1 MRILL
6 VEDELDLLK
15 AVKRFLDDEHYAVD
29 VASDGEEG
37 LTKALM
43 WNYDL
48 VVLDLMLPKIDG
60 LTVLKEIRRRKRTP
74 ILILTA
80 RDTLQD
86 RVAGLDIGADDYLVK
101 PFELDE
107 LSARIRALI
116 RRSVGVASPNV
127 EIGETVIDLSAKQ
140 VRKAG
145 VPVALTAMEYSL
157 VEYLALRRGK
167 LVSRSDLYD
176 HLFDEHDD
184 SLSNLLDVHVSN
196 VRRKLGKELITTR
209 RGQGYL
215 IDD

>member
-6 VEDELDLLK
+6 VEDELDLMK
-15 AVKRFLDDEHYAVD
+15 AVKRFLEDENYAVD
-29 VASDGEEG
+29 VATDGEEA

-48 VVLDLMLPKIDG
+48 IVLDIMLPKLDG
-60 LTVLKEIRRRKRTP
+60 LTVLRELRRKKRVP
-74 ILILTA
+74 VLMLTA
-80 RDTLQD
+80 RDALKD
-86 RVAGLDIGADDYLVK
+86 RVAGLDLGADDYVIK
-101 PFELDE
+101 PFQLDE

-116 RRSVGVASPNV
+116 RRSVGIASPNV
-127 EIGETVIDLSAKQ
+127 EVGDITIDLSAKQ

-145 VPVALTAMEYSL
+145 VPINLTAMEYSL
-157 VEYLALRRGK
+157 VEFLALRRGK

-196 VRRKLGKELITTR
+196 VRRKLGKEIITTR

>member
-1 MRILL
+1 M
-6 VEDELDLLK
+6 
-15 AVKRFLDDEHYAVD
+15 
-29 VASDGEEG
+29 
-37 LTKALM
+37 
-43 WNYDL
+43 
-48 VVLDLMLPKIDG
+48 
-60 LTVLKEIRRRKRTP
+60 KEIRRRKRTP

>member
-6 VEDELDLLK
+6 VEDEHDLLK
-15 AVKRFLDDEHYAVD
+15 AVKRFLEDENYAVD
-29 VASDGEEG
+29 VATDGEEG

-48 VVLDLMLPKIDG
+48 VVLDIMLPKLDG
-60 LTVLKEIRRRKRTP
+60 LTVLKEIRRKKRTP
-74 ILILTA
+74 VLLLTA
-80 RDTLQD
+80 RDALKD
-86 RVAGLDIGADDYLVK
+86 RVTGLDIGADDYLVK

-116 RRSVGVASPNV
+116 RRSVGIANPNV
-127 EIGETVIDLSAKQ
+127 EIGEIVIDLSAKQ

-145 VPVALTAMEYSL
+145 VPVSLTAMEYSL
-157 VEYLALRRGK
+157 VEFLALRRGK